1 MVEEAIGPTRFSMN
15 IGDKIETPT
24 GRTGTIAPKPFPL
37 QLYTFVHFDD
47 GTFAW
52 MLTEILKPFEVK
64 PSKKKSKKP

>member
-1 MVEEAIGPTRFSMN
+1 MN
-15 IGDKIETPT
+15 RIITPT

-37 QLYTFVHFDD
+37 QLYTVVHFDD

-52 MLTEILKPFEVK
+52 MLTEILKPFEDK